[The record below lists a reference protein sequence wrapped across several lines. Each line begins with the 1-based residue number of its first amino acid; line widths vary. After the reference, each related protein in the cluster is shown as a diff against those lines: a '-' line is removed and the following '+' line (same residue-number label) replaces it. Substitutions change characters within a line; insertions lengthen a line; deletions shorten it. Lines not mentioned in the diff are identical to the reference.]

1 MLRTLVVLL
10 LLSNLAFFGWMH
22 GWLTPIVGIDPA
34 GEREPQR
41 LKAQVQPQTIR
52 VLGQAPAAAE
62 PPAAPAVAA
71 PAEPP
76 AANATAAASIPGDP
90 AASAVLA
97 LNTAAAATPDIPQ
110 GVVCLEA
117 GPFTAADVP
126 RLEAALREALP
137 TGTWTL
143 AARERPAQW
152 LAYLGRFND
161 RDSLRA
167 RADELRDQNVRFEEL
182 RGAPELEP
190 GISLGR
196 FDREADAREELRRLT
211 LRGVRGGRVV
221 SIAPSAPASYRLRIE
236 QADGLLMAMTLR
248 LKDKLAGKSLGL
260 CPSEAGRG

>member
-62 PPAAPAVAA
+62 PPAVAA

-143 AARERPAQW
+143 DARERPTQW

-161 RDSLRA
+161 RESLRA

-221 SIAPSAPASYRLRIE
+221 SLAPSAPASYRLRIE

-248 LKDKLAGKSLGL
+248 LKDKLLGKSLGL
-260 CPSEAGRG
+260 CPPDAGRG